1 MLPVYMLIRISTL
14 ANPQTPKYQGQD
26 PDFIMNCLKLR
37 EKSFVAFFHQTS
49 SLLHLTVGTMA
60 LLDERERAMA
70 KEILQA
76 VYISQLLFIFYE
88 SGRLLGC
95 GL

>member
-1 MLPVYMLIRISTL
+1 
-14 ANPQTPKYQGQD
+14 
-26 PDFIMNCLKLR
+26 
-37 EKSFVAFFHQTS
+37 
-49 SLLHLTVGTMA
+49 MA

-76 VYISQLLFIFYE
+76 VYISQLLFILYE

-95 GL
+95 GLHAVPNNVVDPDLFDFPSDPALTGLFFCLFHVPTVDIDQFQIGVSSCQNIFQK